1 MRRSQLVNWYLE
13 DIESEIDSE
22 AELVERKTIVEKV
35 IYRLI
40 HHVRMHIITVIVLSY
55 WNVE

>member
-1 MRRSQLVNWYLE
+1 MNWYLE

-22 AELVERKTIVEKV
+22 AELLERKTIVEKV

-40 HHVRMHIITVIVLSY
+40 HHVCIYFCADYYFAMSVHFNWTF
-55 WNVE
+55 